1 MCRVGLGVFG
11 VVAEYTLKCIP
22 SHRLLE
28 HTTVLT
34 RAEAVEQLPS
44 LLKGHKHMRYMWIP
58 YEDAVVVV
66 TNDPFDASVD
76 PLPQAPLSPKDP
88 LAPFRDLLK
97 SHPNK
102 VQTLDQID
110 GMGMGELRDSLLDLD
125 PLSTEWVKKVNAA
138 EHKFWKNACGYRYL
152 PSDQLLQFE
161 CGGQQHVQEVCFP
174 TGSLYNPSNADMD
187 FMTRLL
193 AKIEQGER
201 ERSITRRIKL
211 NKCSFLQALSFI
223 SPPPLR
229 SSQTPSPPPLQ

>member
-1 MCRVGLGVFG
+1 
-11 VVAEYTLKCIP
+11 
-22 SHRLLE
+22 
-28 HTTVLT
+28 
-34 RAEAVEQLPS
+34 
-44 LLKGHKHMRYMWIP
+44 MWIP